1 MLSVSND
8 FKTVVA
14 TLFST
19 AWRLMT
25 SFNIP
30 GTNINV
36 VEFAVSCLVLLF
48 VIRRVLPIIG
58 VKELDAD
65 GNTVSDSRRITIYRR
80 GK

>member
-1 MLSVSND
+1 MLQVSND
-8 FKTVVA
+8 FRMVVA

-19 AWRLMT
+19 GWKFLT
-25 SFNIP
+25 SFDIP

-36 VEFAVSCLVLLF
+36 VEFAISGLVLFF
-48 VIRRVLPIIG
+48 VLRRVLPIIG

-65 GNTVSDSRRITIYRR
+65 GNTVSDSRNMTFDRR

>member
-1 MLSVSND
+1 MLQVSND
-8 FKTVVA
+8 FKSVVA
-14 TLFST
+14 LIFST
-19 AWRLMT
+19 GWRILT
-25 SFNIP
+25 SFDIP

-36 VEFAVSCLVLLF
+36 VEFAIASLVLLF

-65 GNTVSDSRRITIYRR
+65 GNTVSDSRNITVDRR

>member
-1 MLSVSND
+1 MLQVSND
-8 FKTVVA
+8 FRMVVA

-19 AWRLMT
+19 GWKFLT
-25 SFNIP
+25 SFDIP

-36 VEFAVSCLVLLF
+36 VEFAVSGFVLFF
-48 VIRRVLPIIG
+48 VLRRVLPIIG

-65 GNTVSDSRRITIYRR
+65 GNTVSDSRNMTFDRR